1 MLLSQEM
8 VASKFPGLWNKRRTK
23 ALVLYEL
30 TINQL
35 VSLLKDK
42 KASSMEITKEYL
54 ERIKKL
60 NPELG
65 CFITVCE
72 DLALED
78 ARKCQDLIDR
88 GESTSHL
95 VGIPFAIKDNICSM
109 NIKTTCASK
118 MLNNFVPPY
127 DATVC
132 ERLKEAGGVLL
143 GKLNMDEFAMGS
155 TNETSFFQKVK
166 NPWDTKRVAGGSSGG
181 SAAAVSSGLTAFS
194 LGSDTG
200 GSIRLPAAFCG
211 VTGMKPTYGTVSRY
225 GLVAFAS
232 SLDQIGPFARDI
244 EDLALVM
251 NVIAG
256 HDPKDATSLNVEYPD
271 YTKALKNDIKGMK
284 IGVPREYIGEGINP
298 EVKKSVLE
306 ALDTLE
312 SLGATW
318 EECSL
323 PMTEYA
329 IPAYYL
335 ISSAEASSNL
345 ARYDGVKYGYRAEK
359 FSDLMDLYCQTR
371 SEGFGDEVKRRIML
385 GTYALSSGYYDAY
398 YKKALQVRT
407 IIKNEFDRVF
417 DKYDLII
424 GPTAPTTAYKFG
436 EKSDNPMEM
445 YLGDI
450 YTVSVN
456 IAGLPGLVV
465 PCGFDAKKLPIGLQ
479 LIGKALD
486 EPTLIRVAYTFQQ
499 NTEFHKLK
507 PGL

>member
-1 MLLSQEM
+1 M
-8 VASKFPGLWNKRRTK
+8 A
-23 ALVLYEL
+23 LYEL

-35 VSLLKDK
+35 TALLKNK

-65 CFITVCE
+65 CYITVCE
-72 DLALED
+72 DTALEE
-78 ARKCQDLIDR
+78 AGKCQSLIDK
-88 GESTSHL
+88 GENIPPLT
-95 VGIPFAIKDNICSM
+95 GIPVAIKDNICTM

-118 MLNNFVPPY
+118 MLHNFVPPY
-127 DATVC
+127 DATVSDK
-132 ERLKEAGGVLL
+132 LKNAGTVLL

-166 NPWDTKRVAGGSSGG
+166 NPWDLERVPGGSSGG
-181 SAAAVSSGLTAFS
+181 SAAAVSADLSPFS

-232 SLDQIGPFARDI
+232 SLDQIGPFARDV
-244 EDLALVM
+244 EDLALIL
-251 NVIAG
+251 NVITG
-256 HDPKDATSLNVEYPD
+256 HDLKDATSLNIEYPD
-271 YTKALKNDIKGMK
+271 YTKALVNDIKGMK
-284 IGVPREYIGEGINP
+284 IGVPKEYIGEGINP
-298 EVKKSVLE
+298 EVRKSVLD
-306 ALDTLE
+306 ALDTLK
-312 SLGATW
+312 LMGAEW

-323 PMTEYA
+323 QMTEYA

-359 FSDLMDLYCQTR
+359 FSDLMDLYCRTR

-407 IIKNEFDRVF
+407 IIKNEFDKVF
-417 DKYDLII
+417 EKYDLII

-436 EKSDNPMEM
+436 EKCNNPLEM

-465 PCGFDAKKLPIGLQ
+465 PCGFDQKKLPIGLQ

-486 EPTLIRVAYTFQQ
+486 EPTLLRVAYAFQQ

>member
-1 MLLSQEM
+1 MLQSSPYYGIKED
-8 VASKFPGLWNKRRTK
+8 N
-23 ALVLYEL
+23 ALALYEL
-30 TINQL
+30 TISQL
-35 VSLLKDK
+35 TALLKNK
-42 KASSMEITKEYL
+42 KASSVEITKEYL

-60 NPELG
+60 DTELG
-65 CFITVCE
+65 CYITVCE
-72 DLALED
+72 DTALEE
-78 ARKCQDLIDR
+78 AGKCQALIDK
-88 GESTSHL
+88 GEDISPLT
-95 VGIPFAIKDNICSM
+95 GIPVAVKDNICTM
-109 NIKTTCASK
+109 DIKTTCASK
-118 MLNNFVPPY
+118 MLHNFVPPY
-127 DATVC
+127 NATVSDK
-132 ERLKEAGGVLL
+132 LKNAGTVLL

-155 TNETSFFQKVK
+155 TNETSFFKKVK
-166 NPWDTKRVAGGSSGG
+166 NPWDLERVPGGSSGG
-181 SAAAVSSGLTAFS
+181 SAAAVSADLSAFS

-200 GSIRLPAAFCG
+200 GSIRLPASFCG

-232 SLDQIGPFARDI
+232 SLDQIGPFAKDI
-244 EDLALVM
+244 EDLALIL
-251 NVIAG
+251 NVITG

-271 YTKALKNDIKGMK
+271 YTKALVNDVKGMK
-284 IGVPREYIGEGINP
+284 IGVPKEYIGEGINP

-306 ALDTLE
+306 ALETLKK
-312 SLGATW
+312 LGAEW

-323 PMTEYA
+323 PVTEYA

-359 FSDLMDLYCQTR
+359 FSDLMELYCRTR

-407 IIKNEFDRVF
+407 IIKNEFDKVF
-417 DKYDLII
+417 EKYDLII

-436 EKSDNPMEM
+436 EKTDNPLEM

-465 PCGFDAKKLPIGLQ
+465 PCGFDQNKLPIGIQ

-486 EPTLIRVAYTFQQ
+486 EPTLLRVAYTFQQ